1 MVNICILVKPVM
13 DPNSIQWDYQKQ
25 RFSFI
30 SNTFN
35 AADLHALQWACDYKM
50 KHGAVI
56 TVLMAADPDM
66 SIDESRLLKYNLDE
80 CLIIRQPG
88 LRESRYEAAGILA
101 SELKSRSGSF
111 DVILSGSVS
120 EDENL
125 GITPFVIAES
135 LHIPSIT
142 NIQHIEIIDDR
153 IWRVKRSEGR
163 GIVQTYE
170 VQLPA
175 LIGVVSS
182 LGRKRYIPRYSRSAS
197 LQKKAMGQT
206 QKGRIKHS
214 KVKVLKVS
222 EPKPNIRYFGIPD
235 DGLAPELR
243 LLQIMGL
250 NREGTENTGEKVA
263 SEITDRNIHFI
274 SQKIQK
280 WLKEE

>member
-1 MVNICILVKPVM
+1 MLNICILVKPVM

-35 AADLHALQWACDYKM
+35 TADLHALQWACDYKM
-50 KHGAVI
+50 KYGAVI
-56 TVLMAADPDM
+56 TVLMAADLDM
-66 SIDESRLLKYNLDE
+66 NIDKNRLLKYNLDE

-88 LRESRYEAAGILA
+88 LRESRNEAARILA
-101 SELKSRSGSF
+101 SNLKSRSESF

-125 GITPFVIAES
+125 GVTPFMIAES
-135 LHIPSIT
+135 LQIPSIT
-142 NIQHIEIIDDR
+142 NIQHIEIIDNR
-153 IWRVKRSEGR
+153 VWRVKRSEGR

-175 LIGVVSS
+175 LIGVVTS

-197 LQKKAMGQT
+197 LQKKAGEQT
-206 QKGRIKHS
+206 LKAQIGHS

-222 EPKPNIRYFGIPD
+222 EPKPNIRYFDIPED
-235 DGLAPELR
+235 SLSPEHR
-243 LLQIMGL
+243 LLKIMGL
-250 NREGTENTGEKVA
+250 SQEEKEQSGEKV
-263 SEITDRNIHFI
+263 SPEVDERNIHFI

-280 WLKEE
+280 WLKEG